1 MSCLAII
8 GLKYI
13 LALVLYFLNTI
24 QTMDNHNHSGVYMAI
39 AASTIISIVANYFL
53 VQMPQ
58 VDQVGGR
65 ANYKLYKEM
74 VNSSKYAENV
84 KQSLESQTG
93 TLNGEQPAP
102 DAQQPT
108 PEPQTTGSL
117 TQDDIAKLT
126 ADTYVKGDKSAQ
138 ILWIEY
144 SDLECPFC
152 KRLHDS
158 GAIKNLETKYGSK
171 LAFAFKHYPLPF
183 HPTAMPAAQ
192 AAECVGEAGGS
203 AKYFAFV
210 ESIFV
215 KGTPTQ
221 AVIDAAVKEVGLNAT
236 TIKTCTDAGKFKS
249 RVDAH
254 MAEGSSKFGVNGTPG
269 NVLINTKTGKYEVV
283 SGAQPEANFDA
294 AITRLMA
301 E

>member
-1 MSCLAII
+1 MESVETYTLHVLLYPKFSPSMDNNHSHSGIYAAIAI
-8 GLKYI
+8 S
-13 LALVLYFLNTI
+13 ALVSL
-24 QTMDNHNHSGVYMAI
+24 
-39 AASTIISIVANYFL
+39 VANYFL
-53 VQMPQ
+53 IQQPQ
-58 VDQVGGR
+58 IDQVGGR

-74 VNSSKYAENV
+74 TNNPKYADNV
-84 KQSLESQTG
+84 KQSLEAQANM
-93 TLNGEQPAP
+93 LNGEQPTNTDQP
-102 DAQQPT
+102 TQQQP
-108 PEPQTTGSL
+108 EPKATGTLTTS
-117 TQDDIAKLT
+117 DIAGLT
-126 ADTYVKGDKSAQ
+126 KDTYVKGDATAD

-158 GAIKNLETKYGSK
+158 GAIKNLEAKYGSK
-171 LAFAFKHYPLPF
+171 LALAFKHYPLPF

-192 AAECVGEAGGS
+192 AAECVGQAGGS
-203 AKYFAFV
+203 KEYFAFV
-210 ESIFV
+210 EGVFA

-221 AVIDAAVKEVGLNAT
+221 AVIDEVVKSLGLDTAA
-236 TIKTCTDAGKFKS
+236 IKKCVDAGTFKA

-254 MAEGSSKFGVNGTPG
+254 QSEGSSKFGVNGTPG

>member
-1 MSCLAII
+1 
-8 GLKYI
+8 
-13 LALVLYFLNTI
+13 
-24 QTMDNHNHSGVYMAI
+24 MDNHNHSGVYMAI
-39 AASTIISIVANYFL
+39 AASTIISIVASYFL
-53 VQMPQ
+53 VQLPRIEE
-58 VDQVGGR
+58 VGGR
-65 ANYKLYKEM
+65 ANYKLYRDM
-74 VNSSKYAENV
+74 VTSSKYVENV
-84 KQSLESQTG
+84 KQSLESQAG
-93 TLNGEQPAP
+93 TLDGEQPAP
-102 DAQQPT
+102 S
-108 PEPQTTGSL
+108 PEPTVDPKATGSL

-126 ADTYVKGDKSAQ
+126 ADTYVKGDKAAQ

-192 AAECVGEAGGS
+192 AAECVAEAGGS

-221 AVIDAAVKEVGLNAT
+221 AVVDAAVKEVGLNAT
-236 TIKTCTDAGKFKS
+236 TIKTCVDSGKFKA

>member
-1 MSCLAII
+1 
-8 GLKYI
+8 
-13 LALVLYFLNTI
+13 
-24 QTMDNHNHSGVYMAI
+24 MDNHNHTGVYIAI

-65 ANYKLYKEM
+65 ENYKLYKEM
-74 VNSSKYAENV
+74 VYSSKYAENV
-84 KQSLESQTG
+84 KQSLESQAD
-93 TLNGEQPAP
+93 TLDGEQPTAK
-102 DAQQPT
+102 T
-108 PEPQTTGSL
+108 PPAADTPATGSL

-126 ADTYVKGDKSAQ
+126 ADTYIKGDKAAQ
-138 ILWIEY
+138 IIWIEY

-171 LAFAFKHYPLPF
+171 LAIAFKHYPLPF

-215 KGTPTQ
+215 KGTPSQ
-221 AVIDAAVKEVGLNAT
+221 AVIDAAVKEIGLNAA
-236 TIKTCTDAGKFKS
+236 TIKTCVDSDKFKS

-254 MAEGSSKFGVNGTPG
+254 MSEGSSKFGVNGTPG
-269 NVLINTKTGKYEVV
+269 NVLINTATGKYEVI

>member
-1 MSCLAII
+1 
-8 GLKYI
+8 
-13 LALVLYFLNTI
+13 
-24 QTMDNHNHSGVYMAI
+24 MDNHNHSRVYAAI
-39 AASTIISIVANYFL
+39 AASTIITIVANYFL

-58 VDQVGGR
+58 IDQVGGR
-65 ANYKLYKEM
+65 ENYKLYKEM
-74 VNSSKYAENV
+74 VNSSQYAQNV

-93 TLNGEQPAP
+93 TLNGEQPSADNP
-102 DAQQPT
+102 PAADPKA
-108 PEPQTTGSL
+108 TGSL

-126 ADTYVKGDKSAQ
+126 ADTYVKGDKAAQ

-158 GAIKNLETKYGSK
+158 GAIKNLEAKYGSK
-171 LAFAFKHYPLPF
+171 LALAFKHYPLPF
-183 HPTAMPAAQ
+183 HPQAMPAAQ

-210 ESIFV
+210 ESIFT
-215 KGTPTQ
+215 KGTPSQ
-221 AVIDAAVKEVGLNAT
+221 DVIDAAVKEVGLNAAN
-236 TIKTCTDAGKFKS
+236 IKKCVDSGKFKA
-249 RVDAH
+249 RVDTH
-254 MAEGSSKFGVNGTPG
+254 MAEGSTKFGVNGTPG

>member
-1 MSCLAII
+1 MVSNQLT
-8 GLKYI
+8 
-13 LALVLYFLNTI
+13 NT
-24 QTMDNHNHSGVYMAI
+24 
-39 AASTIISIVANYFL
+39 
-53 VQMPQ
+53 
-58 VDQVGGR
+58 
-65 ANYKLYKEM
+65 
-74 VNSSKYAENV
+74 
-84 KQSLESQTG
+84 
-93 TLNGEQPAP
+93 
-102 DAQQPT
+102 QPT
-108 PEPQTTGSL
+108 AEPKATGSL
-117 TQDDIAKLT
+117 TSDDIAKLT
-126 ADTYVKGDKSAQ
+126 KDTYVKGDESAQ

-158 GAIKNLETKYGSK
+158 GAIKNLEAKYGDK
-171 LAFAFKHYPLPF
+171 LALAFKHYPLPF

-215 KGTPTQ
+215 KGTPSQ
-221 AVIDAAVKEVGLNAT
+221 DIINAAVKEVGLNAD
-236 TIKTCTDAGKFKS
+236 TIKKCVDSGKFKA

-294 AITRLMA
+294 AIVRLMA

>member
-1 MSCLAII
+1 
-8 GLKYI
+8 
-13 LALVLYFLNTI
+13 
-24 QTMDNHNHSGVYMAI
+24 MDNHNHSGVYMAI

-117 TQDDIAKLT
+117 SQDDIAKLT

-158 GAIKNLETKYGSK
+158 GAIKNLETKYGNK

>member
-39 AASTIISIVANYFL
+39 AASTIVSIVANYFL

-236 TIKTCTDAGKFKS
+236 TIKTCADAGKFKS
-249 RVDAH
+249 RIDAH

>member
-1 MSCLAII
+1 
-8 GLKYI
+8 
-13 LALVLYFLNTI
+13 
-24 QTMDNHNHSGVYMAI
+24 MDNHNHSFIYAAI

-65 ANYKLYKEM
+65 ENYKLYKEM
-74 VNSSKYAENV
+74 VNSSQYAENV
-84 KQSLESQTG
+84 RQSLESQTG
-93 TLNGEQPAP
+93 TLNGEQPNT
-102 DAQQPT
+102 DSPT
-108 PEPQTTGSL
+108 AEPQTTGTL
-117 TQDDIAKLT
+117 TPDDITKLT
-126 ADTYVKGDKSAQ
+126 ADTYIKWDKSAQ

-158 GAIKNLETKYGSK
+158 GAIKNLETKYGNM
-171 LAFAFKHYPLPF
+171 LAVAFKHYPLPF
-183 HPTAMPAAQ
+183 HPQAMPAAQ

-203 AKYFAFV
+203 VKYFAFI
-210 ESIFV
+210 ESIFA
-215 KGTPTQ
+215 KGTPSQ
-221 AVIDAAVKEVGLNAT
+221 EVMDAAIKEIGLNAA
-236 TIKTCTDAGKFKS
+236 TIKTCVDSGKFKS

>member
-1 MSCLAII
+1 
-8 GLKYI
+8 
-13 LALVLYFLNTI
+13 
-24 QTMDNHNHSGVYMAI
+24 MDKHNHSTVYAAI
-39 AASTIISIVANYFL
+39 AVSTIVSIVANYFMI
-53 VQMPQ
+53 QKPQ
-58 VDQVGGR
+58 IDQVGGR
-65 ANYKLYKEM
+65 ANYKLYQKM
-74 VNSSKYAENV
+74 VNNPKYAENV
-84 KQSLESQTG
+84 KQSLESQEKM
-93 TLNGEQPAP
+93 LNGEQPT
-102 DAQQPT
+102 DNNQPAA
-108 PEPQTTGSL
+108 EPKATGSL
-117 TQDDIAKLT
+117 TSDDIAKLT
-126 ADTYVKGDKSAQ
+126 KDTYVKGDESAQ

-158 GAIKNLETKYGSK
+158 GAIKNLEAKYGDK

-192 AAECVGEAGGS
+192 AAECVGETGGTS
-203 AKYFAFV
+203 KYFAFV
-210 ESIFV
+210 ESIFS
-215 KGTPTQ
+215 KGTPSQ
-221 AVIDAAVKEVGLNAT
+221 DVINAAVKEVGLNADSV
-236 TIKTCTDAGKFKS
+236 KKCVDSGKYKA

>member
-1 MSCLAII
+1 ME
-8 GLKYI
+8 K
-13 LALVLYFLNTI
+13 
-24 QTMDNHNHSGVYMAI
+24 HNHSTVYAVI
-39 AASTIISIVANYFL
+39 VASTIVSIVANYFMI
-53 VQMPQ
+53 QKPQ
-58 VDQVGGR
+58 IDQVGGR
-65 ANYKLYKEM
+65 ANYKLYQEM
-74 VNSSKYAENV
+74 VNNPKYAENV
-84 KQSLESQTG
+84 KQSLESQASM
-93 TLNGEQPAP
+93 LNGEQPA
-102 DAQQPT
+102 DNTQPT
-108 PEPQTTGSL
+108 AEPKATGSL
-117 TQDDIAKLT
+117 TSDDIAKLT
-126 ADTYVKGDKSAQ
+126 KDTYVKGDESAQ

-158 GAIKNLETKYGSK
+158 GAIKNLEAKYGDK
-171 LAFAFKHYPLPF
+171 LALAFKHYPLPF

-215 KGTPTQ
+215 KGTPSQ
-221 AVIDAAVKEVGLNAT
+221 DIINAAVKEIGLNADT
-236 TIKTCTDAGKFKS
+236 VKKCVDSGKFKS

-254 MAEGSSKFGVNGTPG
+254 MSEGSSKFGVNGTPG

-294 AITRLMA
+294 AIVRLMA

>member
-117 TQDDIAKLT
+117 SQDDIAKLT

-221 AVIDAAVKEVGLNAT
+221 AVIDAAVKEIGLNAT

>member
-1 MSCLAII
+1 
-8 GLKYI
+8 
-13 LALVLYFLNTI
+13 
-24 QTMDNHNHSGVYMAI
+24 MDKHNHSTVYAAI
-39 AASTIISIVANYFL
+39 AASTIVSIVANYFMI
-53 VQMPQ
+53 QKPQ
-58 VDQVGGR
+58 IDQVGGR
-65 ANYKLYKEM
+65 ANYKLYQKM
-74 VNSSKYAENV
+74 VNNPKYAENV
-84 KQSLESQTG
+84 KQSLESQAG
-93 TLNGEQPAP
+93 MLNGEQPA
-102 DAQQPT
+102 DNTQPT
-108 PEPQTTGSL
+108 AEPKATGSL
-117 TQDDIAKLT
+117 TSDDIAKLT
-126 ADTYVKGDKSAQ
+126 KDTYVKGDESAQ

-158 GAIKNLETKYGSK
+158 GAIKNLEAKYGDK
-171 LAFAFKHYPLPF
+171 LALAFKHYPLPF
-183 HPTAMPAAQ
+183 HPQAMPAAQ

-210 ESIFV
+210 ESIFA
-215 KGTPTQ
+215 KGTPSQTT
-221 AVIDAAVKEVGLNAT
+221 IDAAVKEVGLNADT
-236 TIKTCTDAGKFKS
+236 VKKCVDSGKFKA

-294 AITRLMA
+294 AIVRLMA

>member
-1 MSCLAII
+1 
-8 GLKYI
+8 
-13 LALVLYFLNTI
+13 
-24 QTMDNHNHSGVYMAI
+24 MDKHNHSTVYAVI
-39 AASTIISIVANYFL
+39 AASTIVSIVANYFMI
-53 VQMPQ
+53 QKPQ
-58 VDQVGGR
+58 IDQVGGR
-65 ANYKLYKEM
+65 ANYKLYQEM
-74 VNSSKYAENV
+74 VNNPKYAENV
-84 KQSLESQTG
+84 KQSLESQASM
-93 TLNGEQPAP
+93 LNGEQPA
-102 DAQQPT
+102 DNTQPT
-108 PEPQTTGSL
+108 AEPKATGSL
-117 TQDDIAKLT
+117 TSDDIAKLT
-126 ADTYVKGDKSAQ
+126 KDTYVKGDESAQ

-158 GAIKNLETKYGSK
+158 GAIKNLEAKYGDK
-171 LAFAFKHYPLPF
+171 LALAFKHYPLPF

-215 KGTPTQ
+215 KGTPSQ
-221 AVIDAAVKEVGLNAT
+221 DIINAAVKEVGLNAD
-236 TIKTCTDAGKFKS
+236 TIKKCVDSGKFKA

-294 AITRLMA
+294 AIGRLLA

>member
-1 MSCLAII
+1 
-8 GLKYI
+8 
-13 LALVLYFLNTI
+13 
-24 QTMDNHNHSGVYMAI
+24 MDKHNVHTGVYIAV
-39 AASTIISIVANYFL
+39 AASTIVSLLGSYIM
-53 VQMPQ
+53 VQQPQ
-58 VDQVGGR
+58 IDQVGGR

-74 VNSSKYAENV
+74 VNSPKYAENV
-84 KQSLESQTG
+84 KNSLESQAKI
-93 TLNGEQPAP
+93 LDGEQPAAP
-102 DAQQPT
+102 TDNQPAA
-108 PEPQTTGSL
+108 EPKATGTL
-117 TQDDIAKLT
+117 TQDDIAGLT
-126 ADTYVKGDKSAQ
+126 KDTYVKGNASAQ

-158 GAIKNLETKYGSK
+158 GAIKNLEAKYGNK
-171 LAFAFKHYPLPF
+171 LALAFKHYPLPF

-192 AAECVGEAGGS
+192 SAECVAEVGGG
-203 AKYFAFV
+203 KQYFAFV
-210 ESIFV
+210 EGVFA

-221 AVIDAAVKEVGLNAT
+221 AVVDEVVKSLGLDASA
-236 TIKTCTDAGKFKS
+236 IKKCADNGKFKA

>member
-1 MSCLAII
+1 
-8 GLKYI
+8 
-13 LALVLYFLNTI
+13 
-24 QTMDNHNHSGVYMAI
+24 MDKHNHSTVYAVI
-39 AASTIISIVANYFL
+39 AASTIVSIVANYFMI
-53 VQMPQ
+53 QKPQ
-58 VDQVGGR
+58 IDQVGGR
-65 ANYKLYKEM
+65 ANYKLYQQM
-74 VNSSKYAENV
+74 VSNPKYAENV
-84 KQSLESQTG
+84 KQSLESQAKM
-93 TLNGEQPAP
+93 LNGEQPAAP
-102 DAQQPT
+102 ADNGQPT
-108 PEPQTTGSL
+108 ADPKATGSL

-126 ADTYVKGDKSAQ
+126 KDTYVKWSEAAQ

-158 GAIKNLETKYGSK
+158 GAIKNLEAKYGSK
-171 LAFAFKHYPLPF
+171 LALAFKHYPLPF

-203 AKYFAFV
+203 AKYFSFV
-210 ESIFV
+210 ESIFS

-221 AVIDAAVKEVGLNAT
+221 DVIDAAVKEVGLNAA
-236 TIKTCTDAGKFKS
+236 TIKKCVDSGKFKA
-249 RVDAH
+249 RIDAH
-254 MAEGSSKFGVNGTPG
+254 MSEGSSKFGVNGTPG

-294 AITRLMA
+294 TIVRLLA